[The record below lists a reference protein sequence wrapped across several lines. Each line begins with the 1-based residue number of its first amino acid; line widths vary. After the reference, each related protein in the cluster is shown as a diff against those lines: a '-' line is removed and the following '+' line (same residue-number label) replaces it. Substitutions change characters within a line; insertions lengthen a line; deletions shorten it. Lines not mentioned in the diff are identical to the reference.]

1 MLVKSAWL
9 PIVVLPLLVCA
20 CSKKEIP
27 QVQAQSSEVSVDHL
41 ANLKTEEPKNV
52 VHGIF
57 PVKKY
62 TQFAFIVPA
71 HQGYPKLQGDFQ
83 SFTKRR
89 DPDATS
95 DKTADVGLVLLNDRE
110 FVDFQQGR
118 PGTTTY
124 ELNPAHDQVVDWQ
137 VPNTYDQPQQYHLV
151 FSNPDGGPKT
161 KFVKAD
167 FTISFK

>member
-1 MLVKSAWL
+1 MKPAWL
-9 PIVVLPLLVCA
+9 LMVVLSVLFCA

-27 QVQAQSSEVSVDHL
+27 REQTQPSSEVSVDHL
-41 ANLKTEEPKNV
+41 GNLKTEEPKNV
-52 VHGIF
+52 VHGVF

-71 HQGYPKLQGDFQ
+71 HQGYPKLQGDFR
-83 SFTKRR
+83 SFTKPR
-89 DPDATS
+89 DPDSS
-95 DKTADVGLVLLNDRE
+95 DKTGEVGLLLLNDQE
-110 FVDFQQGR
+110 FADFQQGR

-124 ELNPAHDQVVDWQ
+124 ELNPANDQVVDWQ

-161 KFVKAD
+161 KFVKAE